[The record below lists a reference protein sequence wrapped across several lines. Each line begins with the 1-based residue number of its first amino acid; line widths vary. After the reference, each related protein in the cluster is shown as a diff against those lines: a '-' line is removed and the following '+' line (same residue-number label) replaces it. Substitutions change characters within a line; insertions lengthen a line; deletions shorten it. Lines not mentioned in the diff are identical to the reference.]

1 MKNYGD
7 LGGCY
12 LPRPTTSTNNTLLDF
27 HNSSYDTQPQSLIVK
42 YFFYVFYP
50 LLKTLIPKEIVKLVR
65 MHHLIAPKPFIKS
78 CLFMQHDRLFPLF
91 AK

>member
-7 LGGCY
+7 LGKCY

-42 YFFYVFYP
+42 YFFMYFFP
-50 LLKTLIPKEIVKLVR
+50 LLKTLIFVR